1 LAISVIVPV
10 AKEDEAWRQLLPDLS
25 FLGKDDEVI
34 LVSSAAPPE
43 NYHGDPALRSLT
55 CSTHWIKSESGRA
68 RQLNAGIRSAF
79 HKNLWF
85 LHCDSRVPKES
96 YESLKDALEQ
106 TPDALHFFDLRFL
119 DDGPALMFLNNF
131 GVWIRSRILRLPF
144 GDQGFCISRS
154 VLEQL
159 GGFCEKVPY
168 GEDHLLVWRAHQM
181 AVKVRC
187 VGAPIYTSARR
198 YESFGWAE
206 TTVNHLKMT
215 ARQAAPEIYRLLRK
229 RIAL

>member
-1 LAISVIVPV
+1 MAISVIVPI
-10 AKEDEAWRQLLPDLS
+10 AKEDETWRQLLPDLS
-25 FLGKDDEVI
+25 FLEKDDEVI

-43 NYHGDPALRSLT
+43 HYDGDPAVCSLT
-55 CSTHWIKSESGRA
+55 CPFRCITSESGRA
-68 RQLNAGIRSAF
+68 RQLNAGIRSAS

-96 YESLKDALEQ
+96 YELLKDALEQ
-106 TPDALHFFDLRFL
+106 APDALHFFDLRFL
-119 DDGPALMFLNNF
+119 DDGPALMFLNDF
-131 GVWIRSRILRLPF
+131 GAWIRSRIFRLPF
-144 GDQGFCISRS
+144 GDQGFCVSRS

-159 GGFCEKVPY
+159 GGFCERAPY

-198 YESFGWAE
+198 YESFGWAD

-215 ARQAAPEIYRLLRK
+215 VKQAAPEIYRLVRK
-229 RIAL
+229 RTAL